1 MIPALKIINKNKMNS
16 FQNKKLGIFSSFLF
30 LLITMSMAGCV
41 DLSGGRA
48 SEKRLIPKTAQSVIH
63 QSATQKATKKAT
75 KTVKVSKSQP
85 YHGEVHTMLGGL
97 GVFSTGMRTLSNTVE
112 EECNVAAP
120 SDMWYNAGN
129 VTRKIVTYYQKHKQ
143 HRPIILVGHSLGA
156 NEQIK
161 VARNLN
167 KAGIP
172 VDLLVTVDAVSQT
185 IVPPNVKHAM
195 NFYKSGYVPMFS
207 GLKLKAVNPEQTR
220 IDNIN
225 VAAIKG
231 VTVNHFTI
239 DKEPVV
245 QAMIMEEVKKVLSN
259 ANKAKG

>member
-1 MIPALKIINKNKMNS
+1 MNS
-16 FQNKKLGIFSSFLF
+16 FQNRKLGIFSSFLF

-48 SEKRLIPKTAQSVIH
+48 SEKKPIPKSAQSVTH
-63 QSATQKATKKAT
+63 KTLTQKPAKTAV

-97 GVFSTGMRTLSNTVE
+97 GVFSTGMRLLSDTVMD
-112 EECNVAAP
+112 ECNVSAP

-129 VTRKIVTYYQKHKQ
+129 VTRSIVTYYQKHKA

-161 VARNLN
+161 VARNLE

-185 IVPPNVKHAM
+185 IVPSNVKHAM
-195 NFYKSGYVPMFS
+195 NFYKPGYVPMFS
-207 GLKLKAVNPEQTR
+207 GLKLKAVDPEQTR
-220 IDNIN
+220 IDNFN
-225 VAAIKG
+225 VATLKDIE
-231 VTVNHFTI
+231 VNHFTI
-239 DKEPVV
+239 DKDPVV